1 MSDAIPV
8 IVHFRMLLNLQE
20 ASKVTGTSC
29 RLVNENTGQL
39 VCEWRP
45 PEGRNIS
52 VVAANVNQVV
62 AAAGQLI
69 YYIVIHPGALKLE
82 A

>member
-1 MSDAIPV
+1 MNIFVLFCHNHICIELFVS
-8 IVHFRMLLNLQE
+8 Q
-20 ASKVTGTSC
+20 VTGTSC
-29 RLVNENTGQL
+29 RLVNESTGQL

-52 VVAANVNQVV
+52 VVAANINQVV

-69 YYIVIHPGALKLE
+69 YYIVIQPGTLKLE